1 MAFNGYLFKADDAVN
16 AFPNKYIAKNSY
28 VVSPNQHTVLK
39 SYREDNTNT
48 LHEVLASTTKTF
60 IEFET
65 VNVNRTEAAAIRSYF
80 ETYASDVTNQI
91 IEIEFYNPRT
101 DAYVTGIFKYSDL
114 TFKVNYITSS
124 EVIMAPLTITLE
136 EF

>member
-1 MAFNGYLFKADDAVN
+1 MAFSGYLFKAEDASS
-16 AFPNKYIAKNSY
+16 AFPNQYIAKNSY
-28 VVSPNQHTVLK
+28 VVSPDQHTVLK

-65 VNVNRTEAAAIRSYF
+65 VNVNRTEAAAIKSYF
-80 ETYASDVTNQI
+80 ETYASDTTNQVI
-91 IEIEFYNPRT
+91 DIEFYNPGT
-101 DAYVTGIFKYSDL
+101 DAYATGTFKYSDL